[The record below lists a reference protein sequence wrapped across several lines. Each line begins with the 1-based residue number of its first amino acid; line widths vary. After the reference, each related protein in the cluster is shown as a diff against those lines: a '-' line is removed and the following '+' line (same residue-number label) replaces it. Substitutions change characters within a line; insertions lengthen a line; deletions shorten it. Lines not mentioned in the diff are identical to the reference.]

1 MTYELA
7 KQLRDAGFQQSFD
20 SHSGGK
26 WIDVG
31 GEIFDHQT
39 GDENEVYVPTLS
51 ELISA
56 LGDKFGVLER
66 FKDGT
71 YGSYYPND
79 IGTSGL
85 GNTPEAAVA
94 KLWLALKNNQ

>member
-7 KQLRDAGFQQSFD
+7 KQLRDAGYPFVEFSVREYAGERYGQ
-20 SHSGGK
+20 GIE
-26 WIDVG
+26 IDG
-31 GEIFDHQT
+31 STYHL
-39 GDENEVYVPTLS
+39 PTLS

-85 GNTPEAAVA
+85 GDTPEEAVA
-94 KLWLALKNNQ
+94 NLWLQVNALPNE